1 MIGND
6 GGGGKEMVQSS
17 GGRSFQ
23 RRGAV
28 MDMAI
33 ALVQRIENCT
43 QAMISFTDNRTEI
56 AFSRWHS
63 VGCHQSLGFSHLCL
77 TDCML

>member
-6 GGGGKEMVQSS
+6 GGGVKEMVRSS

-28 MDMAI
+28 MDMAR
-33 ALVQRIENCT
+33 LENMRWEVT
-43 QAMISFTDNRTEI
+43 GGREMVRQDDDRVERVGWMVKS
-56 AFSRWHS
+56 SRR
-63 VGCHQSLGFSHLCL
+63 
-77 TDCML
+77 